1 MMRFL
6 FVALLVLCCQSAGA
20 ARLPFADI
28 STLLKT
34 APDNDVTAL
43 VRQMQ
48 NPEANEQKLMKQFFE
63 LPFEYRQYVFPALH
77 ETRSI
82 SYKTRTMPGVI
93 EWRGKVPTRL
103 APEVQSLTEE
113 DLLYLSPFMYP
124 YLMPEMWPSFYENK
138 DTPQKQALPREA
150 SLDDKS
156 FFKVYRPKYRTLEE
170 RGIYPLQ
177 PRSEAVGDMRKEDVG
192 KVMTVIDSFKQFA
205 SGKDGE
211 ERMIHVALALP
222 RTAVF
227 DAMENPCAS
236 LVDRMYQTGHSV
248 FVENELHQVGM
259 TCGEFT
265 DKCDRVIKAFRV
277 AKTSPTV
284 VQDVLLKKKAYLLVG
299 NQLDPMIR
307 QAWKTTIAMFETT
320 PADVDAV
327 KDQMPALDALFR
339 PRYFMLGTPLLLDF

>member
-1 MMRFL
+1 MRFL

-259 TCGEFT
+259 TRGEFT